1 MVSVPRGACIFLW
14 VMQGNFSN
22 TAPFKEQHI
31 AANKKSSQIKKKKTQ
46 TSLAIHRLH
55 LSRIKG
61 IHKLIEIL
69 LDGRDHV
76 YNSGYALLISM
87 MT

>member
-1 MVSVPRGACIFLW
+1 MVSFPRGACIFLW

-31 AANKKSSQIKKKKTQ
+31 VANEKSSQIKKKK

-55 LSRIKG
+55 LSRTKG

-69 LDGRDHV
+69 LGGHDHV
-76 YNSGYALLISM
+76 YNSGCALLISM
-87 MT
+87 MP

>member
-31 AANKKSSQIKKKKTQ
+31 AANEKKS
-46 TSLAIHRLH
+46 TSLAIHRFH
-55 LSRIKG
+55 LSRTKG
-61 IHKLIEIL
+61 MHKLIEI
-69 LDGRDHV
+69 
-76 YNSGYALLISM
+76 
-87 MT
+87 

>member
-14 VMQGNFSN
+14 IMQGNFSN

-31 AANKKSSQIKKKKTQ
+31 AANKKSTSPKNPHT
-46 TSLAIHRLH
+46 TSLAIHKFH
-55 LSRIKG
+55 LRGTKG
-61 IHKLIEIL
+61 MHKLIEIL
-69 LDGRDHV
+69 LDGSDHV
-76 YNSGYALLISM
+76 YNSGYALLFSM